1 MKQFALSSIALTT
14 AAGMAV
20 AAAAQAYP
28 QARPY
33 PGVGTPVMRA
43 PATGNVRAPAQVR
56 ADTVQRQSETRVS
69 SFDGPAAMA
78 SNWEIGPII
87 RGKSRS
93 EGMPLRPTQ
102 LGQGT
107 PGAWAFEF
115 PGPTERAGHVNYV
128 TMPVGSLADAR
139 RITMTYRIDAGRGVQ
154 FHPQEYPGTPATMSL
169 YFQVRGDNWTARDQY
184 RFARWYAPWDKV
196 MRLAPGIHTVS
207 IDMDENWAAVVAFKR
222 DTAPEEFRRALA
234 NASRVGFT
242 FGGKGGRGHGVY
254 ATGAARFTLLD
265 FRLE

>member
-1 MKQFALSSIALTT
+1 MKPFALSSIALT
-14 AAGMAV
+14 AV
-20 AAAAQAYP
+20 AGISATAAAQGYP

-33 PGVGTPVMRA
+33 PGVGTPV
-43 PATGNVRAPAQVR
+43 VRAPAP
-56 ADTVQRQSETRVS
+56 ALEEQRQSPTPARNVFS
-69 SFDGPAAMA
+69 RPAAFTGPAADA
-78 SNWEIGPII
+78 ANWEIGPII

-93 EGMPLRPTQ
+93 DGMPLRPAQ
-102 LGQGT
+102 AGLEAVGG
-107 PGAWAFEF
+107 WSFDF
-115 PGPTERAGHVNYV
+115 PGPSARNGHVNYV
-128 TMPVGSLADAR
+128 TMPSRSLGGAR

-184 RFARWYAPWDKV
+184 RFARWYAPAEKV
-196 MRLAPGIHTVS
+196 ETLRPGTHTVS
-207 IDMDENWAAVVAFKR
+207 IDMDENWIAVVAFKR

-234 NASRVGFT
+234 NASRIGLT

-265 FRLE
+265 FRVE